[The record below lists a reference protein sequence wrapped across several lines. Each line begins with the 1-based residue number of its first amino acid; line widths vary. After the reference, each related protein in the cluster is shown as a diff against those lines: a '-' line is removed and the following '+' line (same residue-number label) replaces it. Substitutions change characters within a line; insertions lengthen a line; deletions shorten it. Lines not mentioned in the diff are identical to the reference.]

1 VPRRKRWA
9 ADVPTLETTDGK
21 PLDPTAD
28 PDAVNAAFA
37 AAASADP
44 TPDEQAPPR
53 RQPRT
58 APADGAPKQKRSY
71 TRKPK
76 EDQSRTADKAP
87 EAAPA
92 PPSPEVTAK
101 RAASA
106 EETFRLAG
114 TCLLLVG
121 KVTHMPSFTADG
133 FVVNANA
140 APLAEKLADV
150 AAVEPQIAKWL
161 DKAPSAK
168 VTAWLGLASVVG
180 GLGLQAAA
188 NHKLL
193 KPGQMGTSDPA
204 EIIRLNE
211 EALEAQQKAAEE
223 EAPFYASQAEEF
235 PEAQHEPAAA

>member
-1 VPRRKRWA
+1 VP
-9 ADVPTLETTDGK
+9 PTLETTDGK
-21 PLDPTAD
+21 PVDVTPVDPEE
-28 PDAVNAAFA
+28 VNRQMQAALN
-37 AAASADP
+37 DDGP
-44 TPDEQAPPR
+44 GEQAPPK

-58 APADGAPKQKRSY
+58 VIVGDASRQRRGRQSKAEK
-71 TRKPK
+71 
-76 EDQSRTADKAP
+76 SRTTDKAA
-87 EAAPA
+87 EAAPP

-106 EETFRLAG
+106 EETFRLLG
-114 TCLLLVG
+114 TSLLLVG

-168 VTAWLGLASVVG
+168 VTAWMGLASVAG
-180 GLGLQAAA
+180 GLVLQAAA

-193 KPGQMGTSDPA
+193 KPGQMGTSDPV
-204 EIIRLNE
+204 EIIQMNE
-211 EALEAQQKAAEE
+211 EAIAAHQKAIEDEAAEMIRL
-223 EAPFYASQAEEF
+223 
-235 PEAQHEPAAA
+235 AQEDAKFDEQENANV

>member
-1 VPRRKRWA
+1 M
-9 ADVPTLETTDGK
+9 PTLETLDGK
-21 PLDPTAD
+21 ALDPTAD

-37 AAASADP
+37 AAANADP
-44 TPDEQAPPR
+44 EPDVQAPPR
-53 RQPRT
+53 RAPRQ
-58 APADGAPKQKRSY
+58 PADDAPKPRRGRQ
-71 TRKPK
+71 PK
-76 EDQSRTADKAP
+76 EDKSRTTDKAA

-101 RAASA
+101 RASSA
-106 EETFRLAG
+106 EETFRLLG
-114 TCLLLVG
+114 TGLLLVG
-121 KVTHMPSFTADG
+121 KVAHMPSFTADG

-140 APLAEKLADV
+140 GPLAEKLADV

-188 NHKLL
+188 NHKLI

-204 EIIRLNE
+204 DIIRANE
-211 EALEAQQKAAEE
+211 EAIAAHQKAAEE
-223 EAPFYASQAEEF
+223 EAAE
-235 PEAQHEPAAA
+235 QAAAFIGETDDVPTAA

>member
-1 VPRRKRWA
+1 M
-9 ADVPTLETTDGK
+9 PTLETTDGK

-37 AAASADP
+37 AAANADP
-44 TPDEQAPPR
+44 ALDAQAPPKRQQRTVMVGDDSR
-53 RQPRT
+53 RRRGRQ
-58 APADGAPKQKRSY
+58 
-71 TRKPK
+71 PK
-76 EDQSRTADKAP
+76 EDKSRTADKAA

-101 RAASA
+101 RASSA

-121 KVTHMPSFTADG
+121 KVAHMPSFTADG

-140 APLAEKLADV
+140 GPLAEKLADV
-150 AAVEPQIAKWL
+150 AAVEPQVAKWL

-188 NHKLL
+188 NHKLI
-193 KPGQMGTSDPA
+193 KPGQMGTADPA
-204 EIIRLNE
+204 EIIRANE
-211 EALEAQQKAAEE
+211 EAIAAQQKQLEDEAAEMAALAE
-223 EAPFYASQAEEF
+223 QAE
-235 PEAQHEPAAA
+235 AQNEPAAA

>member
-1 VPRRKRWA
+1 M
-9 ADVPTLETTDGK
+9 PTLETTDGK
-21 PLDPTAD
+21 PLDPMAD

-44 TPDEQAPPR
+44 APDAQAPPR
-53 RQPRT
+53 RQPRQ
-58 APADGAPKQKRSY
+58 PAGDTPKPRRGRQ
-71 TRKPK
+71 PK
-76 EDQSRTADKAP
+76 EDKSRTTDKAA
-87 EAAPA
+87 EEAPA

-121 KVTHMPSFTADG
+121 KVAHMPSFTADG

-140 APLAEKLADV
+140 GPLAEKLADV

-168 VTAWLGLASVVG
+168 VTAWMGLASVAG
-180 GLGLQAAA
+180 GLALQAAA
-188 NHKLL
+188 NHKLI
-193 KPGQMGTSDPA
+193 KPGAMGTADPA

-211 EALEAQQKAAEE
+211 EAAAAQQKAAEE
-223 EAPFYASQAEEF
+223 EAAFYASQDEEF
-235 PEAQHEPAAA
+235 GDQAEAQNEPAAA

>member
-1 VPRRKRWA
+1 M
-9 ADVPTLETTDGK
+9 PTLETTDGRAVDVT
-21 PLDPTAD
+21 PID
-28 PDAVNAAFA
+28 PDEVSRQMQ
-37 AAASADP
+37 ASLNDDGP
-44 TPDEQAPPR
+44 SEQAPPK

-58 APADGAPKQKRSY
+58 APAGDAPKPRRA
-71 TRKPK
+71 RKPK
-76 EDQSRTADKAP
+76 EDQARTTDKAEQTP
-87 EAAPA
+87 PP
-92 PPSPEVTAK
+92 PPSPAVTAK
-101 RAASA
+101 RASSA

-168 VTAWLGLASVVG
+168 VTAWMGLASVAA

-188 NHKLL
+188 NHKLI
-193 KPGQMGTSDPA
+193 KPGSMGTADPA
-204 EIIRLNE
+204 EIIAANE
-211 EALEAQQKAAEE
+211 QAIAAHQKQLEDEAAEM
-223 EAPFYASQAEEF
+223 QRLAEEDAKF
-235 PEAQHEPAAA
+235 DEQDSADVAAAA